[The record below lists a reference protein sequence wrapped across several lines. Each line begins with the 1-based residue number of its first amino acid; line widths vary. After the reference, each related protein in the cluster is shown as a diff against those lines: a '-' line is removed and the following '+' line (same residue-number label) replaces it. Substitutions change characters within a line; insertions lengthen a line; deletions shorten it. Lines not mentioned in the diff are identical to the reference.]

1 MISSFSFI
9 TPNYQNLILYITI
22 RFIFGI
28 INIIDAASVSVK
40 KLLKIVLTA
49 DLYIFLIA
57 SNIRYVE
64 IRTLI
69 PLLLLQ
75 MAGVLNISRILK
87 FFVLSCIDCWRLEIG
102 NLGYIT
108 IVVVVRLRII
118 VVCPRT
124 LSWTVFLKLT
134 LSYITTTCRWC
145 FRVWRCI
152 WRRS

>member
-1 MISSFSFI
+1 MPAMISSFSFI

-87 FFVLSCIDCWRLEIG
+87 FFVLSCIDC
-102 NLGYIT
+102 
-108 IVVVVRLRII
+108 
-118 VVCPRT
+118 
-124 LSWTVFLKLT
+124 
-134 LSYITTTCRWC
+134 
-145 FRVWRCI
+145 
-152 WRRS
+152 